1 MINMPHQ
8 YPYGA
13 IESEKPLLFGLMGQ
27 TLYAVH
33 GLGKQSSMHEMQNVR
48 NLHTIANGSRV
59 IHYDYQSTYGGD
71 ILETYL
77 HLTDFNI
84 GAHYN
89 DHYIFHTL
97 EDADAYL
104 SWAKKNTRDPSP
116 GPSSKNY
123 NI

>member
-1 MINMPHQ
+1 MPHK

-33 GLGKQSSMHEMQNVR
+33 GLGTKSYIHEMQNVR
-48 NLHTIANGSRV
+48 NLHTIADGSRV
-59 IHYDYQSTYGGD
+59 IDYEYQSTYVGG
-71 ILETYL
+71 IRETHL

-84 GAHYN
+84 GEHYN
-89 DHYIFHTL
+89 DHYIFHTR

-104 SWAKKNTRDPSP
+104 SWAKKNTRDPDP
-116 GPSSKNY
+116 GLTFKYSFKL
-123 NI
+123 